1 MALWPRVDERRGARR
16 AAGDLLHVG
25 SFFTTVQ
32 LAATWLEH
40 SSGLPAEGASRC
52 QLWVGLGAASV
63 VGSVLF
69 GRVSDLVGKRN
80 FVLATSAVLV
90 GCFLYLARE
99 PEALG
104 LLIGGSVLA
113 VCASARTGPLQALV
127 SGLVPRHQLNALM
140 SWRGFAMQIGVSGFA
155 VAAAPAGRTPGL
167 PRRAVPGRRLPVRVL
182 RADPDVGA
190 RGQVAVGVDRILA
203 ASATGPRRAALT
215 TSLPVPA

>member
-1 MALWPRVDERRGARR
+1 VLANGAAR
-16 AAGDLLHVG
+16 AGLLATLLHVG

-32 LAATWLEH
+32 LAATWLDQ
-40 SSGLPAEGASRC
+40 SGRLAKDQHM

-155 VAAAPAGRTPGL
+155 VAAAPLAE
-167 PRRAVPGRRLPVRVL
+167 RLGFRGVL
-182 RADPDVGA
+182 F
-190 RGQVAVGVDRILA
+190 LA
-203 ASATGPRRAALT
+203 AGCQFVSYVLIRMWVREGK
-215 TSLPVPA
+215 